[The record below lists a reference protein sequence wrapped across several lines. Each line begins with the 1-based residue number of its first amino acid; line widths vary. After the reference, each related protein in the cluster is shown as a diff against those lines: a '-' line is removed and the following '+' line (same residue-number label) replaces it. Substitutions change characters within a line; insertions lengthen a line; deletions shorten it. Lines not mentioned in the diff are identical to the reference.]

1 VFKKMTAILM
11 VAAVTNAYAFTPVK
25 HSFDQAAELK
35 RTYDEL
41 NYKLNVEW
49 DQHDSKFR
57 DDALNDFQQDLE
69 TLQRQGLTSD
79 TLVEYTKSQIK
90 DKQVRDDMNSIAKAI
105 HENKMS
111 PDEARAFAM
120 SKVNGL
126 YAKGASWS
134 GSRIHMKA
142 VLLVAVIIILV
153 SCLKGHD
160 GKDGKDGRDG
170 IDGKDGK
177 DGKDGTDGRDGECEE
192 DHGQDNGGNNGY
204 GNGDQDAPGN
214 SCENNNAENSGCA
227 A

>member
-1 VFKKMTAILM
+1 MFKKMTAVLALTAI
-11 VAAVTNAYAFTPVK
+11 TNAYAVTPVK
-25 HSFDQAAELK
+25 QSLDQAAELK
-35 RTYDEL
+35 KTYDEL

-49 DQHDSKFR
+49 DQQDSKFR
-57 DDALNDFQQDLE
+57 DDALHDFQQDLE
-69 TLQRQGLTSD
+69 TLQRQGLTSE
-79 TLVEYTKSQIK
+79 TLVQYTKDQIK

-111 PDEARAFAM
+111 QEEARAFAM

-177 DGKDGTDGRDGECEE
+177 DGKDGTDGSDCEE
-192 DHGQDNGGNNGY
+192 GGDQGPRDENNGY